1 MSETIKN
8 CGKVLHFLNFYC
20 SYRYKLK
27 YLQHYK
33 KEGRC
38 TRHKIHTEFL
48 PCSRLCCCGTW
59 ALLTG
64 HELCSQQKRE
74 KSPQGIIQFNS
85 SNATAS
91 LKISIYRLYLYRS
104 PNQMLLL
111 STLNIKTKHLQDLKL
126 NELNV
131 YVGMCDNTRLRMR
144 KCAFLASWRIA
155 NGVLL
160 KVFIYVFP
168 RF

>member
-1 MSETIKN
+1 
-8 CGKVLHFLNFYC
+8 
-20 SYRYKLK
+20 
-27 YLQHYK
+27 
-33 KEGRC
+33 
-38 TRHKIHTEFL
+38 
-48 PCSRLCCCGTW
+48 
-59 ALLTG
+59 
-64 HELCSQQKRE
+64 
-74 KSPQGIIQFNS
+74 
-85 SNATAS
+85 
-91 LKISIYRLYLYRS
+91 
-104 PNQMLLL
+104 MLLL

-168 RF
+168 HF